1 MFSIAARYHRTSMSK
16 DTDGTKSTDRGLV
29 EKALESHS
37 KAVTDTRGQAGASIV
52 NSLVVI
58 GTALFIGIFVLGMI
72 ADSMPLDDEEMMFYG
87 AVESVEGIL
96 ESSFELAAIL
106 PIVLIAGALLY
117 YVRGFGSNGRRQN

>member
-1 MFSIAARYHRTSMSK
+1 MAKSIT
-16 DTDGTKSTDRGLV
+16 DTDSTDRERSIKERL
-29 EKALESHS
+29 LESHTR
-37 KAVTDTRGQAGASIV
+37 AVTDTRGQAGASIV

-87 AVESVEGIL
+87 AIESVEGIL

-106 PIVLIAGALLY
+106 PIVIIAGGLLY
-117 YVRGFGSNGRRQN
+117 YVRGFGQNGERRQ